1 MCAAAFLTTHQTAPD
16 PTFVC
21 LSSSCSVYLS
31 LRVCEGVCILPLPPS
46 PSPSPRSSCV
56 SRVSSPPACKSKCRR
71 SSSRACVRAGTAH
84 VFHSIGRPG
93 GAGIPPPASTP
104 PSPNLSAPTRV
115 PDSRLSRGTL
125 HAPLK
130 SLSALRPRQQSFPR
144 PVDVTKRSPRHE
156 RSEKQ
161 RKNFSIRERRRP
173 STPQKHERAPRQ
185 RWTSLVDLPNSP
197 CPCLPRPRLLPARG
211 SQGEASRA
219 VASESDILLRI
230 CFFLCPTPSSC
241 PFFPIPIPL
250 FFPPSPSPL
259 GNRRG
264 GERRRRRG
272 GERRKGGRQRPRRIQ
287 TKNSHPPGG
296 PKRKKTLP
304 QKSER

>member
-1 MCAAAFLTTHQTAPD
+1 MF
-16 PTFVC
+16 
-21 LSSSCSVYLS
+21 
-31 LRVCEGVCILPLPPS
+31 
-46 PSPSPRSSCV
+46 
-56 SRVSSPPACKSKCRR
+56 
-71 SSSRACVRAGTAH
+71 
-84 VFHSIGRPG
+84 FHSIGRPG

-156 RSEKQ
+156 RSGKQ

-287 TKNSHPPGG
+287 NKNSHPPGG

>member
-1 MCAAAFLTTHQTAPD
+1 MKV
-16 PTFVC
+16 FV
-21 LSSSCSVYLS
+21 YY
-31 LRVCEGVCILPLPPS
+31 
-46 PSPSPRSSCV
+46 PSPRPPPPPRAP
-56 SRVSSPPACKSKCRR
+56 RVCPVYHPRLRVKASVVAVHPG
-71 SSSRACVRAGTAH
+71 RACVQAQPMF
-84 VFHSIGRPG
+84 FHSIGRPG

-230 CFFLCPTPSSC
+230 CFFLCPTPSS
-241 PFFPIPIPL
+241 
-250 FFPPSPSPL
+250 
-259 GNRRG
+259 
-264 GERRRRRG
+264 
-272 GERRKGGRQRPRRIQ
+272 
-287 TKNSHPPGG
+287 
-296 PKRKKTLP
+296 
-304 QKSER
+304 

>member
-31 LRVCEGVCILPLPPS
+31 LRVCEGVCILPLPPP
-46 PSPSPRSSCV
+46 PSPSPRSPCV

-156 RSEKQ
+156 RSENNGKTSRFVKGGDQ
-161 RKNFSIRERRRP
+161 ARPKSTKEHHARGGRVSSTSRTRRVP
-173 STPQKHERAPRQ
+173 AF
-185 RWTSLVDLPNSP
+185 
-197 CPCLPRPRLLPARG
+197 PARG
-211 SQGEASRA
+211 SSPPAVLKARLPEPSRPSRIFCCA
-219 VASESDILLRI
+219 FVSSFVLRPHPALFSLFPSLFSSLL
-230 CFFLCPTPSSC
+230 P
-241 PFFPIPIPL
+241 
-250 FFPPSPSPL
+250 
-259 GNRRG
+259 
-264 GERRRRRG
+264 
-272 GERRKGGRQRPRRIQ
+272 
-287 TKNSHPPGG
+287 H
-296 PKRKKTLP
+296 LP
-304 QKSER
+304 